1 MKRIGKLF
9 EFQFSHLSILQI
21 FSRASAAWE
30 PDPDWGLHLWV
41 DIKSGVGSGVVS
53 RAEVFNFDIETVC
66 DMFFKVS
73 LGRYEYFTMK
83 NYW

>member
-1 MKRIGKLF
+1 M
-9 EFQFSHLSILQI
+9 
-21 FSRASAAWE
+21 
-30 PDPDWGLHLWV
+30 

-83 NYW
+83 NY